1 MSGQDYPSR
10 APEVLLRAK
19 VKDEIRYRM
28 RQVRKAL
35 PASARA
41 ERSARIHEALFACPA
56 WASARTVLL
65 FASMRTEVDTAPIE
79 RRARLDGKIVA
90 CPRMT
95 EGSADLDPRIW
106 ESGVA
111 PFEQGRLAPEPPP
124 DAPVCAIDSI
134 DLVIVPALALDPR
147 GARIGYGRGLYDRLL
162 ARIPRAHRIGVAFD
176 FQLIAEVPETPGDER
191 VHLII
196 TDRGPI
202 TPTA

>member
-1 MSGQDYPSR
+1 VSDADHPSR
-10 APEVLLRAK
+10 VPEVQLRAK

-41 ERSARIHEALFACPA
+41 DRSARIHAALFAHPE
-56 WASARTVLL
+56 WATARTVLL

-79 RRARLDGKIVA
+79 RRARLDGKVVA

-106 ESGVA
+106 EDGVA

-124 DAPVCAIDSI
+124 DAPECPLASI

-162 ARIPRAHRIGVAFD
+162 ARMPRARRIAVAFD

-191 VHLII
+191 VHLVL
-196 TDRGPI
+196 TDRGSL
-202 TPTA
+202 TPP